1 MRFSEN
7 MTFFLKFFCCCV
19 LLIWLQSG
27 GIGRGR
33 EAMDGD
39 SVVGAE
45 GVLVS
50 QFSGAILKIMNELQF
65 FVEFVFCDLVVTIV
79 SNLA

>member
-1 MRFSEN
+1 
-7 MTFFLKFFCCCV
+7 
-19 LLIWLQSG
+19 
-27 GIGRGR
+27 
-33 EAMDGD
+33 MDGD

-50 QFSGAILKIMNELQF
+50 QFSGAILKIMNELQV